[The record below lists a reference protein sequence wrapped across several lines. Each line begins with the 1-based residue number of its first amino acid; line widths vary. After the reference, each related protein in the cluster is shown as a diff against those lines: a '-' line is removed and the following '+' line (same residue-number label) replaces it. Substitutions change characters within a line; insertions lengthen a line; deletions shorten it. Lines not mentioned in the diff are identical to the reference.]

1 MRTRLQLAQVFLK
14 LKHPAKRHQIPMKIT
29 FLGTAAATSYPL
41 AFCHCKFCDTARKR
55 GGKDFRKR
63 SSLLINRDLLIDMGP
78 DVMSASFLYGKSIAD
93 IRFHLQTHSHSDH
106 FDPQVFTT
114 RVPDYKGVNIS
125 RLQVYAS
132 AKTLAKMAE
141 IVRNEGFVNNF
152 LEATEQARMN
162 LEVHPVQPFCPFRI
176 GDYDVTAFPANHDI
190 SVDSLLWAITENE
203 FTLFYGTDTD
213 TIPETSWREFH
224 EKNLKFNVVVLD
236 HTYGI
241 DVDGSGHLNANRF
254 VEQVR
259 RMESEQLLA
268 DGARI
273 FATHI
278 SHEGNPPHAELSE
291 FAARF
296 GYEIAYDGLVI

>member
-1 MRTRLQLAQVFLK
+1 
-14 LKHPAKRHQIPMKIT
+14 MKIT

-41 AFCHCKFCDTARKR
+41 AFCRCKFCNTARER
-55 GGKDFRKR
+55 GGKDLRKR
-63 SSLLINRDLLIDMGP
+63 SSLIINEDLLIDMGP
-78 DVMSASFLYGKSIAD
+78 DVMSASFLHGKSIAD

-114 RVPDYKGVNIS
+114 RIPDYKGVDTP

-132 AKTLAKMAE
+132 AKTLTKMVQM
-141 IVRNEGFVNNF
+141 VRKEGYVDNF
-152 LEATEQARMN
+152 LAATEQARMN
-162 LEVHPVQPFCPFRI
+162 LEVHPVQPFRPFKI
-176 GDYDVTAFPANHDI
+176 GNYEVTAFKSNHDR
-190 SVDSLLWAITENE
+190 SVDSLLWAIAEND
-203 FTLFYGTDTD
+203 FILFYGTDTD
-213 TIPETSWREFH
+213 TIPEASWKEFH

-236 HTYGI
+236 HTYGP
-241 DVDGSGHLNANRF
+241 DVDGRGHLNANRF
-254 VEQVR
+254 VQQVR
-259 RMESEQLLA
+259 RMKREQLLA
-268 DGARI
+268 ENARI